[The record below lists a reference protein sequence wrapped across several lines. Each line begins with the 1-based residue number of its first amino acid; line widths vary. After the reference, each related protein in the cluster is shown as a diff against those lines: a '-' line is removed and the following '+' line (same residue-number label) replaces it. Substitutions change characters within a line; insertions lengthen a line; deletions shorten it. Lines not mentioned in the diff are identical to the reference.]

1 MLGSEKGLQAVSL
14 RLLYA
19 KVAKFGGMLDFT
31 TLPYVDDRFKAV
43 RRETV
48 QVRVGEAV
56 IGGNAP
62 ILVQSMTTT
71 KPKDVDETV
80 RQTLAL
86 AKAGCGLVR
95 ITTPTFADAAGL
107 EEVMKRVRAAG
118 CNVPVSADIHFQ
130 PKAAFEALK
139 WVEKVRINP
148 GNFVDTGILTLDQQT
163 DAMFDEGKEKVAEA
177 FTPFVQEAKRL
188 GRAIRIGVNHG
199 SLSAR
204 MIYRYGDTVE
214 GMVESALEYLAV
226 CEAEHFDQVVLSL
239 KSSNPRVAIAAYRL
253 LAARLKQENFKP
265 YPFHVGVTEAGAGA
279 DGRMKSAAGI
289 GALLL
294 DGLAD
299 TIRVSLTED
308 PVAEVPVAQDLIE
321 ACELKADAPKFD
333 VPVFNKDPY
342 HYERRETI
350 AVKIAGVEI
359 GGNNP
364 VKVGVKSHAA
374 SLTGERRGPEFALS
388 SLDVSAGANI
398 VTFKDAMDVAGF
410 AANSAAIPAGSIFCY
425 TGNDMVYGV
434 RALASALIAA
444 NRKDPIL
451 LYAKIGSTDKDM
463 LRVSA
468 DFGSLLT
475 DGLGDAVVID
485 GYKSAK
491 ESVALAFDI
500 LQAAAC
506 RRSKTNFI
514 SCPGCGRTLYDIRTV
529 LGKIKERFGHLQDI
543 SIAVMGCIVNGP
555 GEMADADF
563 GYVGGGPGRITLFEG
578 KTAVKKNIPEENAI
592 EELVNLIKERGR
604 WVEP

>member
-1 MLGSEKGLQAVSL
+1 MTKFSE
-14 RLLYA
+14 
-19 KVAKFGGMLDFT
+19 F
-31 TLPYVDDRFKAV
+31 PYVADRLNVV

-48 QVRVGEAV
+48 QVRVGEAL
-56 IGGNAP
+56 IGGGAP

-71 KPKDVDETV
+71 KPKDVEKTVQET
-80 RQTLAL
+80 LDL

-107 EEVMKRVRAAG
+107 EEVMKRIRAAG
-118 CNVPVSADIHFQ
+118 CKIPVSADIHFQ

-139 WVEKVRINP
+139 WAEKVRINP
-148 GNFVDTGILTLDQQT
+148 GNFVDTGILTLENQT
-163 DAMFDEGKEKVAEA
+163 DAMFEEGKEKVAEQ

-214 GMVESALEYLAV
+214 GMVESAIEYLAV

-239 KSSNPRVAIAAYRL
+239 KSSNPRVAIAAYRM
-253 LAARLKQENFKP
+253 LAARIKQEGFKP

-308 PVAEVPVAQDLIE
+308 PVAEVPVAHDLIK
-321 ACELKADAPKFD
+321 ACALPAEKGVAPVSYA
-333 VPVFNKDPY
+333 VPVFEKDPY
-342 HYERRETI
+342 HYERRETTP
-350 AVKIAGVEI
+350 VVLNGVEI
-359 GGNNP
+359 GGTRP
-364 VKVGVKSHAA
+364 VMVGVKSDAA
-374 SLTGERRGPEFALS
+374 SLTGERRSPEFALA
-388 SLDVSAGANI
+388 SLDVKPL
-398 VTFKDAMDVAGF
+398 VTFKDEMDIAGF
-410 AANSAAIPAGSIFCY
+410 AANPASVPAGSIFCY
-425 TGNDMVYGV
+425 TGKEMVMGV
-434 RALASALIAA
+434 RAMASALAA
-444 NRKDPIL
+444 AGRKDPIL
-451 LYAKIGSTDKDM
+451 LYANISDSDNDM

-468 DFGSLLT
+468 DIGSLVT
-475 DGLGDAVVID
+475 DGLGDAVVIE

-491 ESVALAFDI
+491 DSVLLAFDI
-500 LQAAAC
+500 LQAAYC

-514 SCPGCGRTLYDIRTV
+514 SCPSCGRTLYNIQEV
-529 LGKIKERFGHLQDI
+529 MGKIKARFGHLSDI
-543 SIAVMGCIVNGP
+543 SIGIMGCIVNGP

-578 KTAVKKNIPEENAI
+578 KTAVKKNIPEADAI
-592 EELVNLIKERGR
+592 EELVALIKERGR
-604 WVEP
+604 WVEPA

>member
-1 MLGSEKGLQAVSL
+1 MQNFNE
-14 RLLYA
+14 
-19 KVAKFGGMLDFT
+19 F
-31 TLPYVDDRFKAV
+31 PYVADRFKAV

-48 QVRVGEAV
+48 QVRVGEAL

-86 AKAGCGLVR
+86 SAAGCGLVR
-95 ITTPTFADAAGL
+95 ITAPTFADAAGL

-118 CNVPVSADIHFQ
+118 CTVPVSADIHFQ

-148 GNFVDTGILTLDQQT
+148 GNFVDTGILTLENQT
-163 DAMFDEGKEKVAEA
+163 DKMFDEGREKVFEQ

-214 GMVESALEYLAV
+214 GMVESAIEYLAV

-239 KSSNPRVAIAAYRL
+239 KSSNPRVAIAAYRM
-253 LAARLKQENFKP
+253 LAARIKQEGFKP

-279 DGRMKSAAGI
+279 DGRLKSAAGI

-308 PVAEVPVAQDLIE
+308 PVAEVPVAQDLIK
-321 ACELKADAPKFD
+321 ACELKADAPKFE
-333 VPVFNKDPY
+333 VPVFKKDPY
-342 HYERRETI
+342 HYARRESTV
-350 AVKIAGVEI
+350 AALAGVEI
-359 GGNNP
+359 GGANM
-364 VKVGVKSHAA
+364 VKVGVMGNAA
-374 SLTGERRGPEFALS
+374 SVKGERRAPEF
-388 SLDVSAGANI
+388 SLASLNDGANI
-398 VTFKDAMDVAGF
+398 VTFKDAVDVAAF
-410 AANSAAIPAGSIFCY
+410 AANPTSVAANSIFCY
-425 TGNDMVYGV
+425 TGKDMVYGV
-434 RALASALIAA
+434 RAMASALDAA
-444 NRKDPIL
+444 GRKDPIL
-451 LYAKIGSTDKDM
+451 LYANIGSAEMDM

-475 DGLGDAVVID
+475 DGLGDAVVIN
-485 GYKSAK
+485 GYKNAG

-563 GYVGGGPGRITLFEG
+563 GYVGGGPGRITLFE
-578 KTAVKKNIPEENAI
+578 AR
-592 EELVNLIKERGR
+592 LR
-604 WVEP
+604 

>member
-1 MLGSEKGLQAVSL
+1 MAKLHNLPVLNQFGPTHFTYILGMQDFM
-14 RLLYA
+14 
-19 KVAKFGGMLDFT
+19 KF
-31 TLPYVDDRFKAV
+31 PYVDDRFKAV

-48 QVRVGEAV
+48 QVRVGRAL
-56 IGGNAP
+56 IGGDAP

-86 AKAGCGLVR
+86 AAAGCGLVR
-95 ITTPTFADAAGL
+95 ITAPTFADACGL

-118 CNVPVSADIHFQ
+118 CDVPVSADIHFQ

-148 GNFVDTGILTLDQQT
+148 GNFVDTGILTLENQT
-163 DAMFDEGKEKVAEA
+163 DKMFDEGKEKVAEA

-214 GMVESALEYLAV
+214 GMVESAIEYLAV

-253 LAARLKQENFKP
+253 LAARLKEEKFKP

-279 DGRMKSAAGI
+279 DGRLKSAAGI

-308 PVAEVPVAQDLIE
+308 PVAEVPVAQELIRVC
-321 ACELKADAPKFD
+321 ALDANAPKFD
-333 VPVFNKDPY
+333 VPAWKKDPY
-342 HYERRETI
+342 HYARRESTP
-350 AVKIAGVEI
+350 VVLSGVEM
-359 GGNNP
+359 GGSQP
-364 VKVGVKSHAA
+364 VKVGVKAA
-374 SLTGERRGPEFALS
+374 ALSSTKERRSPEFAL
-388 SLDVSAGANI
+388 AGFENKPL

-410 AANSAAIPAGSIFCY
+410 AAKPSAVPENSLFCY
-425 TGNDMVYGV
+425 TGADLVPGV
-434 RALASALIAA
+434 RALASALDAA
-444 NRKDPIL
+444 GRKDPIL
-451 LYAKIGSTDKDM
+451 LYAKIDKSEGAQ
-463 LRVSA
+463 LKVA
-468 DFGSLLT
+468 AELGSLLT
-475 DGLGDAVVID
+475 DGLGDAVCIE
-485 GYKSAK
+485 GG
-491 ESVALAFDI
+491 ESETATVALTFDI

-563 GYVGGGPGRITLFEG
+563 GYVGGGPGRISLFEG
-578 KTAVKKNIPEENAI
+578 KVAVKKNIPEENAI
-592 EELVNLIKERGR
+592 EELVNLLKEKGR
-604 WVEP
+604 WQEP

>member
-1 MLGSEKGLQAVSL
+1 
-14 RLLYA
+14 
-19 KVAKFGGMLDFT
+19 MLDFT

-48 QVRVGEAV
+48 QVRVGEAL

-71 KPKDVDETV
+71 KPKDVEKTV
-80 RQTLAL
+80 AETLAL
-86 AKAGCGLVR
+86 AKVGCGLVR
-95 ITTPTFADAAGL
+95 ITAPTFADAQGL

-118 CNVPVSADIHFQ
+118 CTVPVSADIHFQ

-163 DAMFDEGKEKVAEA
+163 DRSFEEGKEKVAEA

-214 GMVESALEYLAV
+214 GMVESAIEYLAV

-239 KSSNPRVAIAAYRL
+239 KSSNPRVAISAYRL
-253 LAARLKQENFKP
+253 LAARLKQEHFKP

-279 DGRMKSAAGI
+279 DGRLKSAAGI

-308 PVAEVPVAQDLIE
+308 PVAEVPVAQELIK
-321 ACELKADAPKFD
+321 ACELKADAPKFE
-333 VPVFNKDPY
+333 VPVLKKDPY
-342 HYERRETI
+342 HYERRETVPVTL
-350 AVKIAGVEI
+350 AGVKI
-359 GGNNP
+359 GGSEP
-364 VKVGVKSHAA
+364 VRVGMKADAV
-374 SLTGERRGPEFALS
+374 SLTGERRNAEFALAG
-388 SLDVSAGANI
+388 LDAKPV
-398 VTFKDAMDVAGF
+398 VEFKDTMDIAGF
-410 AANSAAIPAGSIFCY
+410 AANPNSVPEGSLFCY
-425 TGNDMVYGV
+425 TGPEMVMGV
-434 RALASALIAA
+434 RALASALYAA

-451 LYAKIGSTDKDM
+451 LYAKITDSEKDT

-468 DFGSLLT
+468 DIGSLVT

-485 GYKSAK
+485 GYKSPK
-491 ESVALAFDI
+491 DSVILAFDI
-500 LQAAAC
+500 LQAAYC

-514 SCPGCGRTLYDIRTV
+514 SCPSCGRTLYDIQQV
-529 LGKIKERFGHLQDI
+529 MGKIKARFGHLSDI
-543 SIAVMGCIVNGP
+543 SIGIMGCIVNGP

-578 KTAVKKNIPEENAI
+578 KTAVKKNIPEEDAI

-604 WVEP
+604 WQEP

>member
-1 MLGSEKGLQAVSL
+1 MQ
-14 RLLYA
+14 
-19 KVAKFGGMLDFT
+19 DFNEF
-31 TLPYVDDRFKAV
+31 PYVADRFKAV

-48 QVRVGEAV
+48 QVRVGTAL

-86 AKAGCGLVR
+86 AAAGCGLVR
-95 ITTPTFADAAGL
+95 ITAPTFADAAGL

-118 CNVPVSADIHFQ
+118 CTVPVSADIHFQ

-148 GNFVDTGILTLDQQT
+148 GNFVDTGILTLENQT
-163 DAMFDEGKEKVAEA
+163 DKMFDEGREKVFEQ

-188 GRAIRIGVNHG
+188 GRAVRIGVNHG

-214 GMVESALEYLAV
+214 GMVESAIEYLAV

-239 KSSNPRVAIAAYRL
+239 KSSNPRVAIAAYRM
-253 LAARLKQENFKP
+253 LAARIKQEGFKP

-279 DGRMKSAAGI
+279 DGRLKSAAGI

-308 PVAEVPVAQDLIE
+308 PVAEVPVAQDLIK
-321 ACELKADAPKFD
+321 ACELKADAPKFE
-333 VPVFNKDPY
+333 VPVFKKDPY
-342 HYERRETI
+342 HYARRESTV
-350 AVKIAGVEI
+350 AALAGVEI
-359 GGNNP
+359 GGANM
-364 VKVGVKSHAA
+364 VKVGVMGDAA
-374 SLTGERRGPEFALS
+374 SVKNERRAPEFALA
-388 SLDVSAGANI
+388 SLDASAANI
-398 VTFKDAMDVAGF
+398 VTFKDAVDVAAF
-410 AANSAAIPAGSIFCY
+410 AANPTSVAANSIFCY
-425 TGNDMVYGV
+425 TGKDMVYGV
-434 RALASALIAA
+434 RAMASALDAA
-444 NRKDPIL
+444 GRKDPIL
-451 LYAKIGSTDKDM
+451 LYANIGSAEMDM

-485 GYKSAK
+485 GYKSPA

-592 EELVNLIKERGR
+592 EELVNLLKERGR
-604 WVEP
+604 WQEP

>member
-1 MLGSEKGLQAVSL
+1 MTKFSE
-14 RLLYA
+14 
-19 KVAKFGGMLDFT
+19 F
-31 TLPYVDDRFKAV
+31 PYVADRFNAV

-48 QVRVGEAV
+48 QVRVGDAL

-71 KPKDVDETV
+71 KPKDVEKTV
-80 RQTLAL
+80 AETLAL
-86 AKAGCGLVR
+86 AKVGCGLVR
-95 ITTPTFADAAGL
+95 ITAPTFADAQGL
-107 EEVMKRVRAAG
+107 EEVMKQVRAAG
-118 CNVPVSADIHFQ
+118 CKVPVSADIHFQ

-163 DAMFDEGKEKVAEA
+163 DKSFEEGKEKVAEA

-199 SLSAR
+199 SLAAR

-214 GMVESALEYLAV
+214 GMVESAMEYLAV

-239 KSSNPRVAIAAYRL
+239 KSSNPRVAIAAYRM
-253 LAARLKQENFKP
+253 LAARIKQEGFKP

-279 DGRMKSAAGI
+279 DGRLKSAAGI

-308 PVAEVPVAQDLIE
+308 PVAEVPVAQELIK
-321 ACELKADAPKFD
+321 ACALPTKPVSYA
-333 VPVFNKDPY
+333 VPVLEKDPY
-342 HYERRETI
+342 HYERRETTP
-350 AVKIAGVEI
+350 VTIAGVEI
-359 GGNNP
+359 GGSHP
-364 VKVGVKSHAA
+364 VKVGVKADA
-374 SLTGERRGPEFALS
+374 IALTGERRNAEFALP
-388 SLDVSAGANI
+388 SLSEKPI
-398 VTFKDAMDVAGF
+398 VEFKDAMDIAGF
-410 AANSAAIPAGSIFCY
+410 AANSSAVPAGSVFCY
-425 TGNDMVYGV
+425 TGAEMVSGV
-434 RALASALIAA
+434 RALAAALEAA
-444 NRKDPIL
+444 GRKDPIL
-451 LYAKIGSTDKDM
+451 LYAKINDNERET

-468 DFGSLLT
+468 DIGSLVT
-475 DGLGDAVVID
+475 DGLGDAVVIN
-485 GYKSAK
+485 GYKGAK
-491 ESVALAFDI
+491 ESVLLAFDI
-500 LQAAAC
+500 LQAAYC

-514 SCPGCGRTLYDIRTV
+514 SCPSCGRTLYDIQQV
-529 LGKIKERFGHLQDI
+529 MGKIKARFGHLSDI
-543 SIAVMGCIVNGP
+543 SIGIMGCIVNGP

-578 KTAVKKNIPEENAI
+578 KTAVKKNIPEEDAI

-604 WVEP
+604 WQEP

>member
-1 MLGSEKGLQAVSL
+1 MAETPFLGPFCGHFS
-14 RLLYA
+14 
-19 KVAKFGGMLDFT
+19 KFGGMTKFSEF
-31 TLPYVDDRFKAV
+31 PYVADRFNAV
-43 RRETV
+43 RRNTV
-48 QVRVGEAV
+48 QVHVGDAL

-71 KPKDVDETV
+71 KPKDVEKTV
-80 RQTLAL
+80 AETLAL
-86 AKAGCGLVR
+86 AKVGCGLVR
-95 ITTPTFADAAGL
+95 ITAPTFADAQGL
-107 EEVMKRVRAAG
+107 EEVMKQVRAAG
-118 CNVPVSADIHFQ
+118 CKVPVSADIHFQ

-148 GNFVDTGILTLDQQT
+148 GNFVDTGILTLENQT
-163 DAMFDEGKEKVAEA
+163 DKSFEEGKEKVAEA

-199 SLSAR
+199 SLAAR

-214 GMVESALEYLAV
+214 GMVESAMEYLAV

-239 KSSNPRVAIAAYRL
+239 KSSNPRVAIAAYRM
-253 LAARLKQENFKP
+253 LAARIKQEGFKP

-279 DGRMKSAAGI
+279 DGRLKSAAGI

-308 PVAEVPVAQDLIE
+308 PVAEVPVAQELIK
-321 ACELKADAPKFD
+321 ACALPVAPSAYN
-333 VPVFNKDPY
+333 VPVFEKDPY
-342 HYERRETI
+342 HYERRATQ

-359 GGNNP
+359 GGNSP
-364 VKVGVKSHAA
+364 VKVGVKADA
-374 SLTGERRGPEFALS
+374 IALTGERRNAEFALP
-388 SLDVSAGANI
+388 SLNEKPI
-398 VTFKDAMDVAGF
+398 VEFKDAMDIAGF
-410 AANSAAIPAGSIFCY
+410 AQNPSAVPAGSVFCY
-425 TGNDMVYGV
+425 TGAEMVSGV
-434 RALASALIAA
+434 RALAAALDAA
-444 NRKDPIL
+444 GRQDPIL
-451 LYAKIGSTDKDM
+451 LYAKIADNETET

-468 DFGSLLT
+468 DIGSLVT

-485 GYKSAK
+485 GYKGAK
-491 ESVALAFDI
+491 ESVLLAFDI
-500 LQAAAC
+500 LQAAYC

-514 SCPGCGRTLYDIRTV
+514 SCPSCGRTLYDIQQV
-529 LGKIKERFGHLQDI
+529 MGKIKARFGHLSDI
-543 SIAVMGCIVNGP
+543 SIGIMGCIVNGP

-578 KTAVKKNIPEENAI
+578 KTAVKKNIPEEDAI

-604 WVEP
+604 WQEP

>member
-1 MLGSEKGLQAVSL
+1 MTKFSE
-14 RLLYA
+14 
-19 KVAKFGGMLDFT
+19 F
-31 TLPYVDDRFKAV
+31 PYVADRFNAV

-48 QVRVGEAV
+48 QVRVGEAL

-71 KPKDVDETV
+71 KPKDVEKTV
-80 RQTLAL
+80 AETLAL
-86 AKAGCGLVR
+86 AKVGCGLVR
-95 ITTPTFADAAGL
+95 ITAPTFADAQGL
-107 EEVMKRVRAAG
+107 EEVMKQVRAAG
-118 CNVPVSADIHFQ
+118 CKVPVSADIHFQ

-148 GNFVDTGILTLDQQT
+148 GNFVDTGILTLENQT
-163 DAMFDEGKEKVAEA
+163 DKMFDEGKEKVAEA

-214 GMVESALEYLAV
+214 GMVESAMEYLAV

-239 KSSNPRVAIAAYRL
+239 KSSNPRVAIAAYRM
-253 LAARLKQENFKP
+253 LAARIKQEGFKP

-279 DGRMKSAAGI
+279 DGRLKSAAGI

-308 PVAEVPVAQDLIE
+308 PVAEVPVAQELIK
-321 ACELKADAPKFD
+321 ACALPAAPTAYN
-333 VPVFNKDPY
+333 VPVLEKDPY
-342 HYERRETI
+342 HYERRVTMPV
-350 AVKIAGVEI
+350 AVSGVEI
-359 GGNNP
+359 GGANP
-364 VKVGVKSHAA
+364 VKVGVKADA
-374 SLTGERRGPEFALS
+374 IALTGERRNAEFALA
-388 SLDVSAGANI
+388 SLDEKPV
-398 VTFKDAMDVAGF
+398 VQFKDAMDIAGF
-410 AANSAAIPAGSIFCY
+410 AANPSAVPAGSVFCY
-425 TGNDMVYGV
+425 TGAEMVSGV
-434 RALASALIAA
+434 RALTAALDAA
-444 NRKDPIL
+444 GRQDPIL
-451 LYAKIGSTDKDM
+451 LYAKINDNETET

-468 DFGSLLT
+468 DIGSLVT

-485 GYKSAK
+485 GYKGAK
-491 ESVALAFDI
+491 ESVLLAFDI
-500 LQAAAC
+500 LQAAYC

-514 SCPGCGRTLYDIRTV
+514 SCPSCGRTLYDIQQV
-529 LGKIKERFGHLQDI
+529 MGKIKARFGHLSDI
-543 SIAVMGCIVNGP
+543 SIGIMGCIVNGP

-578 KTAVKKNIPEENAI
+578 KTAVKKNIPEEDAI

>member
-1 MLGSEKGLQAVSL
+1 MQKFSE
-14 RLLYA
+14 
-19 KVAKFGGMLDFT
+19 F
-31 TLPYVDDRFKAV
+31 PYVLDRFNAI

-48 QVRVGEAV
+48 QVRVGDAL
-56 IGGNAP
+56 IGGGAP

-71 KPKDVDETV
+71 KPKEVEKTV
-80 RQTLAL
+80 AETLAL
-86 AKAGCGLVR
+86 AKVSCGLVR
-95 ITTPTFADAAGL
+95 ITAPTFADAQGL
-107 EEVMKRVRAAG
+107 EEVMRQIRAAG
-118 CNVPVSADIHFQ
+118 CKVPVSADIHFQ

-148 GNFVDTGILTLDQQT
+148 GNFVDTGILTLENQT
-163 DAMFDEGKEKVAEA
+163 DAMFDEGREKVAEA
-177 FTPFVQEAKRL
+177 FTPFIQEAKRL

-214 GMVESALEYLAV
+214 GMVESVMEYLAV

-239 KSSNPRVAIAAYRL
+239 KSSNPRVAISAYRM
-253 LAARLKQENFKP
+253 LAARIREENFKP

-308 PVAEVPVAQDLIE
+308 PVAEVPVARDLIKV
-321 ACELKADAPKFD
+321 CELPKEPVKFD
-333 VPVFNKDPY
+333 VPVLEKDPY
-342 HYERRETI
+342 HYARRESKP
-350 AVKIAGVEI
+350 VVLAGAEI
-359 GGNNP
+359 GKANV
-364 VKVGVKSHAA
+364 VKVALVGDSVNLKS
-374 SLTGERRGPEFALS
+374 LRRPELVIRNLS
-388 SLDVSAGANI
+388 ECANVVI
-398 VTFKDAMDVAGF
+398 FKDNLDIAGF
-410 AANSAAIPAGSIFCY
+410 AANPSQVPDGSVFCY
-425 TGNDMVYGV
+425 VGKNMVSAV
-434 RALASALIAA
+434 RALASALDAA

-451 LYAKIGSTDKDM
+451 LYAKIADSELDM

-475 DGLGDAVVID
+475 DGLGDAVCIE
-485 GYKSAK
+485 GYKG
-491 ESVALAFDI
+491 ESEAVELAFDI
-500 LQAAAC
+500 LQAAYC

-514 SCPGCGRTLYDIRTV
+514 SCPSCGRTLYNIQEV
-529 LGKIKERFGHLQDI
+529 MGKIKARFGHLKDL
-543 SIAVMGCIVNGP
+543 SIGIMGCIVNGP

-592 EELVNLIKERGR
+592 EELVALIKDRGR
-604 WVEP
+604 WEDPPKAE

>member
-1 MLGSEKGLQAVSL
+1 
-14 RLLYA
+14 
-19 KVAKFGGMLDFT
+19 MLDFT

-48 QVRVGEAV
+48 QVRVGDAL

-80 RQTLAL
+80 RQALAL

-118 CNVPVSADIHFQ
+118 CTVPVSADIHFQ

-163 DAMFDEGKEKVAEA
+163 DKLFDEGKEKVAEA

-188 GRAIRIGVNHG
+188 GRAIRLGVNHG

-279 DGRMKSAAGI
+279 DGRLKSAAGI

-321 ACELKADAPKFD
+321 ACELKADAPKFE
-333 VPVFNKDPY
+333 VPVFKKDPY
-342 HYERRETI
+342 HYERRESSV
-350 AVKIAGVEI
+350 VKIAGVEI
-359 GGNNP
+359 GGSLP
-364 VKVGVKSHAA
+364 VKVGVKSDAA
-374 SLTGERRGPEFALS
+374 SLTGERRGPEFALAGF
-388 SLDVSAGANI
+388 DASAGANI

-410 AANSAAIPAGSIFCY
+410 AANPSAVPAGSIFCY
-425 TGNDMVYGV
+425 TGSDMVYGV
-434 RALASALIAA
+434 RALASALAA
-444 NRKDPIL
+444 ADRKDPIL
-451 LYAKIGSTDKDM
+451 LYAKIGSLDKDM

-592 EELVNLIKERGR
+592 EELVNLLKEKGR